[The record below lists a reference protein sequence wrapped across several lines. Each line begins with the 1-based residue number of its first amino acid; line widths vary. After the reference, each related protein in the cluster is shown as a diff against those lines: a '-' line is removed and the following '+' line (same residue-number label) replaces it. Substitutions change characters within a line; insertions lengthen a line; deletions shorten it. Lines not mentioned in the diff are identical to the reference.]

1 MAAPV
6 GQGVAGSRGPVGQ
19 HAGAQEL
26 PQKIYWSA
34 GRRVFF
40 ATGGASPG
48 RSRQAWQAVC
58 SMRSQNST
66 QWSADPA
73 TDRDPDVVVRG
84 KCRCT
89 LVRAWLTE
97 DGWLLVPAVERGFRL
112 AAVTETHQYDA
123 ILQARK
129 VDTWDDQAA
138 QRVVSSRGEHSGRGA
153 GHPALASAPLCG
165 LTSRAV
171 TP

>member
-1 MAAPV
+1 M
-6 GQGVAGSRGPVGQ
+6 
-19 HAGAQEL
+19 

-40 ATGGASPG
+40 AGGGASPSETG
-48 RSRQAWQAVC
+48 QAWQAVC

-66 QWSADPA
+66 RWSSDPA

-129 VDTWDDQAA
+129 VDTWDDPRPLNVWCRHGVSTPDVAQGIQRWRPRRSAA
-138 QRVVSSRGEHSGRGA
+138 
-153 GHPALASAPLCG
+153 
-165 LTSRAV
+165 
-171 TP
+171 